1 MLWLPTLHRRGS
13 ADTRRERFPRGPIPI
28 PSGSPYLGHRHSS
41 SPSTTRRRRP
51 PLLAPALTHCP
62 AHLHPLAPAFHTD
75 GEQKPFVAVMSGAS
89 PTASTAGSVGS
100 PAPVSEEISDAKP
113 APPPKERR
121 FKLSRA
127 CDRCRRRRIKCDEGH
142 PCQSCLAAGS
152 ACTFEE
158 PGKRTHPHKSKRATT
173 LEDRMH
179 HLESLIQSIPFN
191 LFGAQAVA
199 SGSGSGNNSGNGAP
213 PLPPA
218 AAVDPASPHASF
230 ASAKHAYPLGV
241 PPPSLSLFPLMN
253 PSTHFPAESPS
264 GASPAPPITNPN
276 PNPNKRSADA
286 LSSQA
291 SAGTTRAAVSQSYLY
306 LDDEGYTRWQGETSG
321 LPLLDFLVER
331 DRPTLASRASASHGP
346 SPVRESWS
354 RKSENVTTGDWFPDR
369 QPRQTAVH
377 PETMWRLITS
387 MIAPDL
393 MDSLVQCFLSTTYY
407 LMPFLHVPT
416 FLADYGN
423 PQKWG
428 EPGFASFIVAICCLS
443 SRHVDDIRVRAD
455 PADGF
460 SSGAHWFELFA
471 KLRTVPTA
479 DRPTL
484 YTVQSVFVAAI
495 YAIGLGKLSRGFALL
510 AEAAT
515 LSIDAGLHRSAEAYD
530 CFGPLEEQV
539 RRRTFWCVYMWD
551 KQAAA
556 AFGRPPVLRL
566 RDCDAPEPAQVDD
579 EYITHDGV
587 GPQPARTPSRLG
599 AFVACLRLSAL
610 LEAVLD
616 APQAC
621 GGTPSAS
628 PFLAR
633 AAGVLSDRCVG
644 PRETDLQAE
653 ETLLDDVM
661 NALPPFWAH
670 TAETM
675 ASADVVRVTQAE
687 RLHCLERFVRMLI
700 ERHRFSRRVAVRV
713 RVGAASRTAE
723 NGAGE
728 QTEAERVA
736 MLACHACAVELVHA
750 HTQVAKKGL
759 MTYYGVHVIHQLT
772 QAGRTL
778 IAVLLNCKTEDLQP
792 LVPRSLEALRAC
804 VALLRRFSGRYV
816 CGLRSGELIEEFCRL
831 TRIPLDAPLHVE
843 AHALHSRP
851 PWIRPVRKKPRTGRS
866 TGGSSESGDSRHGS
880 PADDATSPATTA
892 SAFPGGTLSPLSPQ
906 TSLAANFPLTLDGSS
921 ASALRLSTHGGYNAA
936 LARLDSITAGSGMG
950 GRDVDAGPSSARSRR
965 MAGSLLADLQEGSV
979 GAGASA
985 GLRNNGMN
993 GMNGMGPGGLSDMG
1007 MGGNGL
1013 GGVDG
1018 MGLGM
1023 DGMGGM
1029 GAGMG
1034 MDGMGMDG
1042 LSGLSST
1049 ALMTLLNDGSFDMN
1063 ALFSADFGGASV
1075 GGATPTALTPTSAV
1089 EEVDANAMVGVVASP

>member
-1 MLWLPTLHRRGS
+1 
-13 ADTRRERFPRGPIPI
+13 
-28 PSGSPYLGHRHSS
+28 
-41 SPSTTRRRRP
+41 
-51 PLLAPALTHCP
+51 
-62 AHLHPLAPAFHTD
+62 
-75 GEQKPFVAVMSGAS
+75 MSGTNPS
-89 PTASTAGSVGS
+89 ASTARSVSS
-100 PAPVSEEISDAKP
+100 PTPVSEEISESKT

-121 FKLSRA
+121 FKLSR
-127 CDRCRRRRIKCDEGH
+127 RRRIKCDEGL
-142 PCQSCLAAGS
+142 PCQSCTVANS

-191 LFGAQAVA
+191 LFGAQAAA
-199 SGSGSGNNSGNGAP
+199 SVSAGASTSGGAAFP
-213 PLPPA
+213 SPLA
-218 AAVDPASPHASF
+218 ASVDPSSPHASF
-230 ASAKHAYPLGV
+230 ASATHAYPLGV

-253 PSTHFPAESPS
+253 PSTHFPADAPSAVLPSTTNTNTSDSSYGHPDS
-264 GASPAPPITNPN
+264 GAAHAT
-276 PNPNKRSADA
+276 
-286 LSSQA
+286 
-291 SAGTTRAAVSQSYLY
+291 VSQSYLY

-331 DRPTLASRASASHGP
+331 ERPNASSNPSVTLHGP

-369 QPRQTAVH
+369 QPRQIAVH

-428 EPGFASFIVAICCLS
+428 EPGFASFIVAVCCLS
-443 SRHVDDIRVRAD
+443 SRHVDDTRVRAD
-455 PADGF
+455 SSDGF
-460 SSGAHWFELFA
+460 SAGAHWFELFA

-566 RDCDAPEPAQVDD
+566 RDCDAPEPAEVDD
-579 EYITHDGV
+579 EFITHDGI
-587 GPQPARTPSRLG
+587 GPQPARSPSRLG
-599 AFVACLRLSAL
+599 AFVACLRLSVL
-610 LEAVLD
+610 LEAVVD
-616 APQAC
+616 APHVS
-621 GGTPSAS
+621 GSIHTSS

-633 AAGVLSDRCVG
+633 AASVLSEKG
-644 PRETDLQAE
+644 GNSGGGTDLRAE
-653 ETLLDDVM
+653 EALLDDVLRT
-661 NALPPFWAH
+661 LPPFWAH

-675 ASADVVRVTQAE
+675 ASADVLRVTQAK

-700 ERHRFSRRVAVRV
+700 ERHRFSRRVAARM
-713 RVGAASRTAE
+713 RVGAQGES
-723 NGAGE
+723 E
-728 QTEAERVA
+728 QTEAEREA
-736 MLACHACAVELVHA
+736 MLACHSCAVELVHA

-804 VALLRRFSGRYV
+804 IALLRRFSGRYV

-843 AHALHSRP
+843 AHALHARP
-851 PWIRPVRKKPRTGRS
+851 PWIRPVRKKSRAARS
-866 TGGSSESGDSRHGS
+866 TGASASSESSGSRHGS
-880 PADDATSPATTA
+880 PAEDVSSPAATTE
-892 SAFPGGTLSPLSPQ
+892 SAFSNGPLSPQ
-906 TSLAANFPLTLDGSS
+906 SSMPTGFPLPLDGISRQS
-921 ASALRLSTHGGYNAA
+921 AAGGYPPA
-936 LARLDSITAGSGMG
+936 LSHLDTLSMGAGMGARDNELDSNSTRTQAMT
-950 GRDVDAGPSSARSRR
+950 R
-965 MAGSLLADLQEGSV
+965 SLLADLQEG
-979 GAGASA
+979 GLAGSSS
-985 GLRNNGMN
+985 LRSNGINDMSDINNR
-993 GMNGMGPGGLSDMG
+993 GLSNMELSEG
-1007 MGGNGL
+1007 SIGGS
-1013 GGVDG
+1013 DG
-1018 MGLGM
+1018 MDM
-1023 DGMGGM
+1023 
-1029 GAGMG
+1029 GMG
-1034 MDGMGMDG
+1034 MDGTNGLGMSMGMEGVAMDG
-1042 LSGLSST
+1042 LGGLSSS
-1049 ALMTLLNDGSFDMN
+1049 ALMTLLNDGSFDMH
-1063 ALFSADFGGASV
+1063 ALFSADFGGAV
-1075 GGATPTALTPTSAV
+1075 PNAATPTALTPPLAIECS
-1089 EEVDANAMVGVVASP
+1089 EGDAMLGVVASP